1 MQVRRQYFSVNN
13 FQKSKPKNDKHFNG
27 LPTKTWEPAHRW
39 NKKYQIHSC
48 NKPNKI
54 WVKENWGKN
63 DFCDSYLN
71 NKNYSNC
78 PNSQIRLRSY
88 SIMIITECSTASWN
102 VREKACESSKQ
113 TLIYKSRQELVALE
127 IEYKAFM
134 YK

>member
-1 MQVRRQYFSVNN
+1 MFSQPRLGNLHIN
-13 FQKSKPKNDKHFNG
+13 EIKSI
-27 LPTKTWEPAHRW
+27 
-39 NKKYQIHSC
+39 KYIRC
-48 NKPNKI
+48 TKPNKI
-54 WVKENWGKN
+54 WVKEYLGKN
-63 DFCDSYLN
+63 DFSDSNLN

-78 PNSQIRLRSY
+78 PNSQIGLRSY
-88 SIMIITECSTASWN
+88 SFMIITECSMPSWN